1 MTSKQ
6 FLTLIANLK
15 NKYFLSLFFGC
26 RVNAAES
33 NLISQILIN
42 AGLKPISETDNHV
55 PSLIVVNTC
64 SITQKG
70 ENESLRKIKSLNK
83 NYPKAIIVITGCA
96 SISALPKNKNFYFL
110 NNIAKKNLL
119 SQNTLTYSP
128 KIKDRLSKYHRY
140 LLNIQIGCNQFC
152 SYCIVPYKRQQL
164 WSLPIKD
171 AITQTKKAI
180 DLGFTEIIIT
190 GVNLEKYTPG
200 LTNLTQSLLQ
210 KTSAPLI
217 SFGSIPLNC
226 INDDFLKLFKKNKS
240 RITNFLHIPLQSGS
254 DKILKLM
261 NRPYTTQ
268 KITKTIE
275 SCKLKIENLKLGTD
289 IIVGFP
295 GETEADFQQTYDL
308 CQSIGFSK
316 IHTFRYSPRPG
327 TASSKLSQ
335 TVSKKT
341 KKYRSQLIRNLTFQ
355 TTPPF
360 HQKQGN

>member
-6 FLTLIANLK
+6 FLTLATNSK
-15 NKYFLSLFFGC
+15 NKHFLSLFFGC

-33 NLISQILIN
+33 NQLSQILIN
-42 AGLKPISETDNHV
+42 LGLKPITELDNNV

-70 ENESLRKIKSLNK
+70 ENESLRKIKSLSK
-83 NYPKAIIVITGCA
+83 IYPKAIIVITGCA
-96 SISALPKNKNFYFL
+96 SITALPKNKNFYFL

-119 SQNTLTYSP
+119 SQNTLTYTP
-128 KIKDRLSKYHRY
+128 KIKDRLSQYHRY
-140 LLNIQIGCNQFC
+140 LLNIQVGCNQFC

-171 AITQTKKAI
+171 AILQTQKAI
-180 DLGFTEIIIT
+180 DLGFTEVIIT

-200 LTNLTQSLLQ
+200 LAKLTASLLQ
-210 KTSAPLI
+210 KTSVPLI

-226 INDDFLKLFKKNKS
+226 IDDDFLNLFKEYKS
-240 RITNFLHIPLQSGS
+240 RIKNFLHIPIQSGS

-261 NRPYTTQ
+261 NRPYTKL
-268 KITKTIE
+268 KIIKTIE
-275 SCKLKIENLKLGTD
+275 NCKSKIKNLKLGTD

-295 GETEADFQQTYDL
+295 TETEADFQDTFNL

-327 TASSKLSQ
+327 TASSKLPQ
-335 TVSKKT
+335 TVNKKT
-341 KKYRSQLIRNLTFQ
+341 KKLRSQQIILLCTAINDQ
-355 TTPPF
+355 
-360 HQKQGN
+360 